1 VSTNVIDSDHS
12 LAGVRGRRRARC
24 RTVYGLTHR
33 HSSAA
38 AIDLKAVPGIGAEIA
53 LTVDGEWRKMRLFRS
68 HEQAE
73 LAGAIADTRTMFE
86 GKGMGVNDLTHTTRA
101 VLASLEQQ
109 RVRPATR
116 DPWSYDRHDPATR
129 AAEREGINHLRA
141 VVPTLALS
149 HGQRLHCHPPMA
161 PRHHALRHALVADGT
176 ARPHVP
182 TSWKSKGVGLELRYT
197 RNEKAV
203 RAAHLHGRCGAT
215 QGRGD
220 GSTWEAEGWSGST
233 QRTGSTPEA

>member
-1 VSTNVIDSDHS
+1 
-12 LAGVRGRRRARC
+12 
-24 RTVYGLTHR
+24 
-33 HSSAA
+33 
-38 AIDLKAVPGIGAEIA
+38 
-53 LTVDGEWRKMRLFRS
+53 
-68 HEQAE
+68 
-73 LAGAIADTRTMFE
+73 
-86 GKGMGVNDLTHTTRA
+86 MGVKDLTHTTRA

-220 GSTWEAEGWSGST
+220 RTVRPGKLKAGQAAHRERAARLKHEG
-233 QRTGSTPEA
+233 RTARPSDGQALRCVASDEPASRRTLSPYTACWPEKRRHA

>member
-1 VSTNVIDSDHS
+1 
-12 LAGVRGRRRARC
+12 
-24 RTVYGLTHR
+24 
-33 HSSAA
+33 
-38 AIDLKAVPGIGAEIA
+38 
-53 LTVDGEWRKMRLFRS
+53 
-68 HEQAE
+68 
-73 LAGAIADTRTMFE
+73 
-86 GKGMGVNDLTHTTRA
+86 

-141 VVPTLALS
+141 VVRALALS
-149 HGQRLHCHPPMA
+149 HGQRLHCHSPW
-161 PRHHALRHALVADGT
+161 PRAITHCGTLWKLRTGRHDRTRRHRGNRRAF
-176 ARPHVP
+176 
-182 TSWKSKGVGLELRYT
+182 GLELRYT

-220 GSTWEAEGWSGST
+220 RTVRPGKLMAGQAAHRERAARLKHEG
-233 QRTGSTPEA
+233 RTARPSDGQALRCVASDEPASRRTLSPYTACEPEKRRHA

>member
-1 VSTNVIDSDHS
+1 MTNADWWARV
-12 LAGVRGRRRARC
+12 AEARTRREDPRP
-24 RTVYGLTHR
+24 HR
-33 HSSAA
+33 MWALRKGEHAA
-38 AIDLKAVPGIGAEIA
+38 AIDLKAVPGIGAEIV

-73 LAGAIADTRTMFE
+73 RAGAIADTRTMFE

-141 VVPTLALS
+141 VVRTLALS
-149 HGQRLHCHPPMA
+149 HGQRLHCHSPW
-161 PRHHALRHALVADGT
+161 PRAITHCGT
-176 ARPHVP
+176 L
-182 TSWKSKGVGLELRYT
+182 WKL
-197 RNEKAV
+197 
-203 RAAHLHGRCGAT
+203 
-215 QGRGD
+215 
-220 GSTWEAEGWSGST
+220 
-233 QRTGSTPEA
+233 RTGRHDRTRRHRGNRRASALSCATRGTKQRFVRRIFTDGAELLRDAETERFDLGS